1 MTAPLLLEVEN
12 VTKSFGGLNAI
23 DNASITLRSGK
34 LHAIIG
40 PNGAGKTTLFNV
52 ISGTLKATSGRIK
65 FLGRDI
71 TNEPVHRISRLGLAR
86 TLQIKSV
93 FPELTVRENLWIAA
107 QSRDGVF
114 KPFVRAIN
122 LNLTNEKVDE
132 LCLELG
138 LMELANHKAANL
150 SYGDIALLEIGLA
163 LATNPKLLLL
173 DEPVCGMGPAETEKT
188 VAKIQNLA
196 KNIDIIIIEHDM
208 EVIFSI
214 ADNII
219 VMAQGRVLAKGTSKE
234 ISNNADVRFAYL
246 GDAHDD

>member
-1 MTAPLLLEVEN
+1 MC
-12 VTKSFGGLNAI
+12 I
-23 DNASITLRSGK
+23 
-34 LHAIIG
+34 
-40 PNGAGKTTLFNV
+40 
-52 ISGTLKATSGRIK
+52 
-65 FLGRDI
+65 RD
-71 TNEPVHRISRLGLAR
+71 SAR

-122 LNLTNEKVDE
+122 LHLTNEKVDE

-138 LMELANHKAANL
+138 LMELANHKAANF

-188 VAKIQNLA
+188 VAKIQDLA
-196 KNIDIIIIEHDM
+196 KNIDIIILEHDM

-234 ISNNADVRFAYL
+234 ISNNADVRCAYL
-246 GDAHDD
+246 GDANDD